1 MARRQRGSCNKVKE
15 YKMISINT
23 NSAATAAAYNLGNIN
38 TSLQKSLQR
47 LSSGSRINSSFDDA
61 GGLAVSMRLSASIRR
76 TEATQ
81 ANVSNSLAFLE
92 TQDGVL
98 KSADKVVSRMA
109 ELAQLATDVT
119 KSTTDLALY
128 QTEVNTLKA
137 QLGSMLTEAFNGIS
151 LFGGT
156 AGSTVATGTSA
167 STLSVVAS
175 QDGSQTIAISKAN
188 LAFISHSS
196 SIGSVSGGA
205 GIDISSAS
213 GALAAVTTVSAALQ
227 NLATLR
233 ASNGSEQS
241 RMTFA
246 ADVLAINKTNL
257 ESANS
262 RIIDVDVAEESSKLA
277 RFNILQQAGTAM
289 LAQANQSTQ
298 SLLRLLS

>member
-1 MARRQRGSCNKVKE
+1 
-15 YKMISINT
+15 MISINT
-23 NSAATAAAYNLGNIN
+23 NSAASAAAYNLGNIN

-167 STLSVVAS
+167 STLTVVAS

-196 SIGSVSGGA
+196 SIGSVSGT
-205 GIDISSAS
+205 GIDIRSAS

-289 LAQANQSTQ
+289 LAQANQSSQ